1 MSCHDLYRSG
11 IFKTLNGVQD
21 HPPLA
26 TQVGVGA
33 TARHIYA
40 GWHIALKYVY
50 AAFSLHVLCFDS
62 DVVAP
67 DIFRSSPVHMDVQY
81 SQTPNQGG
89 TDKIPGIL
97 WLC

>member
-1 MSCHDLYRSG
+1 MSCHLYGSG

-26 TQVGVGA
+26 TQAAVGA

-40 GWHIALKYVY
+40 GWHLALKYIY
-50 AAFSLHVLCFDS
+50 AAFSLRLLCFDS
-62 DVVAP
+62 DVVVP

-81 SQTPNQGG
+81 SRTPN
-89 TDKIPGIL
+89 
-97 WLC
+97 